1 MVISTPLIKA
11 YARLGQKGAAAGIGM
26 LEVAKSDPNLR
37 VVVADSIAIASLDR
51 FYANYPDKVINV
63 GIAEQNMIGIA
74 AGIASESGS
83 NVFACTYAEFI
94 ITRTVEMIRQNLS
107 YHQFNVKLIGNSA
120 GFAMETLAV
129 SHWATE
135 DIALVRALPNIIILS
150 ASDCLAAIKLVIAAS
165 LIKGPVYLRL
175 SGGLNCPI
183 VYEKDCDFTIGKSN
197 IIKKGEDVA
206 ILATGLMVRE
216 AMDAAEML
224 KEKNVNKRTIISS
237 YSLKKY
243 NRIVL
248 LSLSCVIFAMWLLYM
263 ILSLILFKDLMLSL
277 NGIAFIINSFV
288 YAICSLIIGF
298 LIGNITQNKNAIGGI
313 VNVVALGSSFL
324 CGCFVPFNYMPDY
337 VIKLA
342 HILPTYYFVSNNE
355 LIKNMEVFDF
365 NNIRPLLVNASVIIV
380 FCIIFVVLTN
390 FISKE
395 KRVIE

>member
-26 LEVAKSDPNLR
+26 LEVAKRDPNLR

-94 ITRTVEMIRQNLS
+94 IARTVEMIRQNLS

-135 DIALVRALPNIIILS
+135 DIALVRA
-150 ASDCLAAIKLVIAAS
+150 S
-165 LIKGPVYLRL
+165 LIKGPVYVRL

-224 KEKNVNKRTIISS
+224 KEKNINATVVDMYTIKP
-237 YSLKKY
+237 LDTG
-243 NRIVL
+243 L
-248 LSLSCVIFAMWLLYM
+248 LDTIFSTHRLVVTVEEH
-263 ILSLILFKDLMLSL
+263 
-277 NGIAFIINSFV
+277 N
-288 YAICSLIIGF
+288 IIG
-298 LIGNITQNKNAIGGI
+298 G
-313 VNVVALGSSFL
+313 LGSSIAEYKCDNNLHARLVRIGVNDRFGELGSLRYIWKQHGLTAEQIASKIEFL
-324 CGCFVPFNYMPDY
+324 L
-337 VIKLA
+337 K
-342 HILPTYYFVSNNE
+342 
-355 LIKNMEVFDF
+355 
-365 NNIRPLLVNASVIIV
+365 
-380 FCIIFVVLTN
+380 
-390 FISKE
+390 
-395 KRVIE
+395 